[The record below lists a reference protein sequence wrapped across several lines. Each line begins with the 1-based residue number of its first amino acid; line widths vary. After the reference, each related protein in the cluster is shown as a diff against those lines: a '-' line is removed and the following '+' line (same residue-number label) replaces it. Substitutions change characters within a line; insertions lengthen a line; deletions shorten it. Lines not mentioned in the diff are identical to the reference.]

1 MSSDALRIALVGNP
15 NCGKS
20 ALFNLLTGSRQ
31 KVANYPGVTVE
42 KREGEFTDAKL
53 RRCAVLDLPGTYS
66 LQVTSAD
73 ERVTRDVVIGG
84 FGSEL
89 PPDLLVAVLDATN
102 LRLGLRLVL
111 ELKAIG
117 RPMIVA
123 LNLIDLARQRGLEI
137 DVLKLQLGLGLPVV
151 ETVAVRKRGAQ
162 ALVDAIA
169 AFTPQVLAQDGS
181 VKPVNAAQAS
191 SVQASPARRIA
202 VPEADAQS
210 IQALY
215 TQVEALLDVAVR
227 KECVLPAW
235 QDRLDALVM
244 HPVLGLSLLALVL
257 FFMFQAVFA
266 WAAPLMEG
274 LTAGVMLLSD
284 LVTGS
289 MQEGPLKSLL
299 RDGLFAGVGSV
310 VVFLPQILILFA
322 FILAL
327 EDSGYLPRAAFLL
340 DRLMLSVGLSGRSFI
355 PLLSSFACAVPGI
368 MATRTITNPRERLVT
383 IMIAPLMTCSARLP
397 VYTLIIGAMIP
408 RQSVFGF
415 FNLQGVTLFVLYVLG
430 IVSSI
435 AVAAIAQRAV
445 KVRTAFPLLLE
456 LPSYR
461 LPHPRN
467 LLLGLWERARIFLRR
482 VGTTILVLMILLWFL
497 ASYPGAPI
505 GATEP
510 AVYYSF
516 AGLIGRGLEVLF
528 APIGFS
534 WQICIALVPGM
545 AAREVAVSALGTVYA
560 LSGTENQVASALSPI
575 IASQWSLATS
585 LAFLA
590 WFVYAPQCL
599 STLAVTQRETNSWK
613 MTALMTGYLFAMAYA
628 AAFLTYRITLLF
640 TQ

>member
-1 MSSDALRIALVGNP
+1 MSAAVLRVALVGNP

-42 KREGEFTDAKL
+42 KREGEFTDAKQ

-123 LNLIDLARQRGLEI
+123 LNLIDLARRRGLEI
-137 DVLKLQLGLGLPVV
+137 DVAKLQLALDVPVV

-169 AFTPQVLAQDGS
+169 AFTPVSLS
-181 VKPVNAAQAS
+181 VATKPSAAANS
-191 SVQASPARRIA
+191 HAVRRIA
-202 VPEADAQS
+202 VPEADAHS

-215 TQVEALLDVAVR
+215 TQVEALLDAAVR
-227 KECVLPAW
+227 KDCVLPAW
-235 QDRLDALVM
+235 QDRLDTVVM
-244 HPVLGLSLLALVL
+244 HPVLGLALLATVL

-266 WAAPLMEG
+266 WAAPLMDG
-274 LTAGVMLLSD
+274 LTSGMMLLSEF
-284 LVTGS
+284 VVGS

-408 RQSVFGF
+408 RQSVLGI
-415 FNLQGVTLFVLYVLG
+415 FNMQGVTLFALYVLG
-430 IVSSI
+430 IVTSI
-435 AVAAIAQRAV
+435 LVAALAQRAV

-461 LPHPRN
+461 WPHPRN
-467 LLLGLWERARIFLRR
+467 LLIGLWERARIFLRR

-497 ASYPGAPI
+497 ASYPGAPS

-560 LSGTENQVASALSPI
+560 LSGNEDQVANALSPI

-613 MTALMTGYLFAMAYA
+613 MTALMTSYLFAMAYA
-628 AAFLTYRITLLF
+628 AAFLTYRITLFF

>member
-1 MSSDALRIALVGNP
+1 MSAAVLRVALIGNP

-42 KREGEFTDAKL
+42 KREGEFTDAKQ

-84 FGSEL
+84 FGGEL

-102 LRLGLRLVL
+102 LRLGLRLIL

-137 DVLKLQLGLGLPVV
+137 DVAKLQLSLGLPVV
-151 ETVAVRKRGAQ
+151 ETVGVRKRGAQ
-162 ALVDAIA
+162 ALVEAIA
-169 AFTPQVLAQDGS
+169 AFTPE
-181 VKPVNAAQAS
+181 AQAHGESAKNIVVAS
-191 SVQASPARRIA
+191 SNSLRRIA
-202 VPEADAQS
+202 LPDADAHS

-215 TQVEALLDVAVR
+215 TQVEALLDASVR
-227 KECVLPAW
+227 KNCVLPAW

-244 HPVLGLSLLALVL
+244 HPVLGLLLLATVL

-266 WAAPLMEG
+266 WAGPLMDG
-274 LTAGVMLLSD
+274 LTAGVMMLSD
-284 LVTGS
+284 LVLGS

-368 MATRTITNPRERLVT
+368 MAARTITNPRERLVT

-408 RQSVFGF
+408 RQSVLGV
-415 FNLQGVTLFVLYVLG
+415 FNMQGVTLFALYVLG

-435 AVAAIAQRAV
+435 LVAALAQRAV

-461 LPHPRN
+461 WPHPRN
-467 LLLGLWERARIFLRR
+467 LLIGLWERARIFLRR

-497 ASYPGAPI
+497 ASYPGAPS

-560 LSGTENQVASALSPI
+560 LSGTEDQVASALSPI

-628 AAFLTYRITLLF
+628 AAFLTYRITLF
-640 TQ
+640 FSQ

>member
-42 KREGEFTDAKL
+42 KRVGEFTDAKL

-102 LRLGLRLVL
+102 LRLGLRLIL

-137 DVLKLQLGLGLPVV
+137 DVLKLQIGLGLPVV
-151 ETVAVRKRGAQ
+151 ETIAVRKIGAQ
-162 ALVDAIA
+162 ALVEAIA
-169 AFTPQVLAQDGS
+169 AFTPDAAAHADS
-181 VKPVNAAQAS
+181 VKRIDAKKPNPV
-191 SVQASPARRIA
+191 RRIA

-215 TQVEALLDVAVR
+215 TQVEALLDVSVH

-244 HPVLGLSLLALVL
+244 HPVLGLALLALVL

-274 LTAGVMLLSD
+274 LTAGVMMLSD
-284 LVTGS
+284 LAVGS

-368 MATRTITNPRERLVT
+368 MAARTITNPRERLVT

-415 FNLQGVTLFVLYVLG
+415 FNLQGVTLFALYVLG

-461 LPHPRN
+461 WPHPRN
-467 LLLGLWERARIFLRR
+467 LMLGLWERARIFLRR

-497 ASYPGAPI
+497 ASYPGAPA

-560 LSGTENQVASALSPI
+560 LSGTDDQVANALSPI

-613 MTALMTGYLFAMAYA
+613 MTALMTSYLFALAYT
-628 AAFLTYRITLLF
+628 AAFLTYRITLFF

>member
-42 KREGEFTDAKL
+42 KREGEFTDAKQ

-102 LRLGLRLVL
+102 LRLGLRLIL
-111 ELKAIG
+111 ELKALG

-162 ALVDAIA
+162 ALVEAIA
-169 AFTPQVLAQDGS
+169 AFTPQVLTQGDAL
-181 VKPVNAAQAS
+181 KRVNAAPAN
-191 SVQASPARRIA
+191 PARRIA
-202 VPEADAQS
+202 VPEADAHS

-215 TQVEALLDVAVR
+215 TQVEALLDASVR

-244 HPVLGLSLLALVL
+244 HPVLGLGLLALVL

-284 LVTGS
+284 FVVGS

-299 RDGLFAGVGSV
+299 RDGLFSGVGSV

-415 FNLQGVTLFVLYVLG
+415 FNLQGVTLFALYVLG

-435 AVAAIAQRAV
+435 VVAAIAQRAV

-461 LPHPRN
+461 WPHPRN

-497 ASYPGAPI
+497 ASYPSAPI
-505 GATEP
+505 GATES

-560 LSGTENQVASALSPI
+560 LSGTDDQVSNALAPI

-590 WFVYAPQCL
+590 WYVYAPQCL

-613 MTALMTGYLFAMAYA
+613 MTALMTSYLFAMAYA

>member
-42 KREGEFTDAKL
+42 KREGEFTDAKQ

-102 LRLGLRLVL
+102 LRLGLRLIL
-111 ELKAIG
+111 ELKALG

-162 ALVDAIA
+162 ALVEAIA
-169 AFTPQVLAQDGS
+169 AFTPQVLTQGDAL
-181 VKPVNAAQAS
+181 KRVNAAPAN
-191 SVQASPARRIA
+191 PARRIA
-202 VPEADAQS
+202 VPEADAHS
-210 IQALY
+210 IQTLY
-215 TQVEALLDVAVR
+215 TQVEALLDASVS

-244 HPVLGLSLLALVL
+244 HPVLGLGLLALVL

-415 FNLQGVTLFVLYVLG
+415 FNLQGVTLFALYVLG

-435 AVAAIAQRAV
+435 VVAAIAQHAV

-461 LPHPRN
+461 WPHPRN

-497 ASYPGAPI
+497 ASYPSAPI
-505 GATEP
+505 GATES

-560 LSGTENQVASALSPI
+560 LSGTDDQVSNALAPI

-590 WFVYAPQCL
+590 WYVYAPQCL

-613 MTALMTGYLFAMAYA
+613 MTALMTSYLFAMAYA
-628 AAFLTYRITLLF
+628 AAFLTYRITLYL
-640 TQ
+640 T

>member
-1 MSSDALRIALVGNP
+1 MSSGVLRVALVGNP

-102 LRLGLRLVL
+102 LRLGLRLIL

-137 DVLKLQLGLGLPVV
+137 DVAKLQLGLGLPVV

-169 AFTPQVLAQDGS
+169 AFTPEAYLQGESA
-181 VKPVNAAQAS
+181 KPSDTANISAV
-191 SVQASPARRIA
+191 RRIT
-202 VPEADAQS
+202 VPEADAHS

-215 TQVEALLDVAVR
+215 TQVEVLLDAAVS
-227 KECVLPAW
+227 KNCELPAW

-244 HPVLGLSLLALVL
+244 HPVLGLALLATVL

-284 LVTGS
+284 LVVGS

-415 FNLQGVTLFVLYVLG
+415 FNLQGVTLFALYVLG
-430 IVSSI
+430 IISSI
-435 AVAAIAQRAV
+435 VVAAIAQRAV

-461 LPHPRN
+461 WPHPRN
-467 LLLGLWERARIFLRR
+467 LLLGLWERGRIFLRR

-497 ASYPGAPI
+497 ASYPNAPI

-516 AGLIGRGLEVLF
+516 AGLIGRGLEVIF

-560 LSGTENQVASALSPI
+560 LSGTDDQVANALSPI

-628 AAFLTYRITLLF
+628 AAFFTYRITLFL

>member
-42 KREGEFTDAKL
+42 KREGEFTDAKQ

-102 LRLGLRLVL
+102 LRLGLRLIL
-111 ELKAIG
+111 ELKALG

-162 ALVDAIA
+162 ALVEAIA
-169 AFTPQVLAQDGS
+169 AFTPQVLTQGDAL
-181 VKPVNAAQAS
+181 KRVNAAPAN
-191 SVQASPARRIA
+191 PARRIA
-202 VPEADAQS
+202 VPEADAHS

-215 TQVEALLDVAVR
+215 TQVEALLDASVR

-244 HPVLGLSLLALVL
+244 HPVLGLGLLALVL

-415 FNLQGVTLFVLYVLG
+415 FNLQGVTLFALYVLG

-435 AVAAIAQRAV
+435 VVAAIAQRAV

-461 LPHPRN
+461 WPHPRN

-497 ASYPGAPI
+497 ASYPSAPI
-505 GATEP
+505 GATES

-560 LSGTENQVASALSPI
+560 LSGTDDQVSNALAPI

-590 WFVYAPQCL
+590 WYVYAPQCL

-613 MTALMTGYLFAMAYA
+613 MTALMTSYLFAMAYA
-628 AAFLTYRITLLF
+628 AAFLTYHITLYL
-640 TQ
+640 T

>member
-1 MSSDALRIALVGNP
+1 MSSAVLRVALIGNP

-42 KREGEFTDAKL
+42 KREGEFTDAKR

-84 FGSEL
+84 FSGEL

-102 LRLGLRLVL
+102 LRLGLRLIL

-117 RPMIVA
+117 RPIIVA

-137 DVLKLQLGLGLPVV
+137 DVAKLQQSLGLPVV
-151 ETVAVRKRGAQ
+151 ETVGVRKHGAQ
-162 ALVDAIA
+162 ALVAAIA
-169 AFTPQVLAQDGS
+169 AFTPEAPAQG
-181 VKPVNAAQAS
+181 A
-191 SVQASPARRIA
+191 PAKHADSATSNSLRRIA
-202 VPEADAQS
+202 LPDANADS

-215 TQVEALLDVAVR
+215 TQVEGLLDASVR
-227 KECVLPAW
+227 KNCVLPAW

-244 HPVLGLSLLALVL
+244 HPVLGLLLLATVL

-266 WAAPLMEG
+266 WAGPLMDG
-274 LTAGVMLLSD
+274 LTAGVMMLSD
-284 LVTGS
+284 FALGS

-368 MATRTITNPRERLVT
+368 MAARTITNPRERLVT

-408 RQSVFGF
+408 RQSVLGI
-415 FNLQGVTLFVLYVLG
+415 FNMQGVTLFALYVLG

-435 AVAAIAQRAV
+435 LVAALAQRAV

-461 LPHPRN
+461 WPHPRN
-467 LLLGLWERARIFLRR
+467 LLIGLWERARIFLRR
-482 VGTTILVLMILLWFL
+482 VGTTILLLMILLWFL
-497 ASYPGAPI
+497 ASYPGAPA

-516 AGLIGRGLEVLF
+516 AGLIGRALEVLF
-528 APIGFS
+528 APIGFG

-560 LSGTENQVASALSPI
+560 LSGTEDQVANALSPI

-628 AAFLTYRITLLF
+628 AAFLTYHITLF
-640 TQ
+640 FSQ

>member
-1 MSSDALRIALVGNP
+1 MSADVLRVALVGNP

-53 RRCAVLDLPGTYS
+53 RRTAVLDLPGTYS

-102 LRLGLRLVL
+102 LRLGLRLIL

-137 DVLKLQLGLGLPVV
+137 DVAKLQLGLGLPVV

-162 ALVDAIA
+162 ALVEAIA
-169 AFTPQVLAQDGS
+169 AFTPEG
-181 VKPVNAAQAS
+181 AAPAKSADAAKAS
-191 SVQASPARRIA
+191 AVRRIA
-202 VPEADAQS
+202 VPEVDAVS

-215 TQVEALLDVAVR
+215 TQVETLLDASVS
-227 KECVLPAW
+227 KNCVLPAW

-244 HPVLGLSLLALVL
+244 HPVLGLALLALVL

-274 LTAGVMLLSD
+274 LTAGVMLLSEF
-284 LVTGS
+284 VVGS

-408 RQSVFGF
+408 RQSVWGI
-415 FNLQGVTLFVLYVLG
+415 FNMQGVTLFALYVLG

-435 AVAAIAQRAV
+435 LVAAIAQRAV

-461 LPHPRN
+461 WPHPRN

-497 ASYPGAPI
+497 ASYPGAPV

-516 AGLIGRGLEVLF
+516 AGLIGRGLEVIF

-560 LSGTENQVASALSPI
+560 LSGTDDQVANALSPI
-575 IASQWSLATS
+575 IASQWSMATS

-628 AAFLTYRITLLF
+628 AAFFTYRITLFL

>member
-1 MSSDALRIALVGNP
+1 MSTATLRVALIGNP

-42 KREGEFTDAKL
+42 KREGEFIDAKQ

-102 LRLGLRLVL
+102 LRLGLRLIL

-137 DVLKLQLGLGLPVV
+137 DVAKLQLGLGLPVV

-162 ALVDAIA
+162 ALVEAIA
-169 AFTPQVLAQDGS
+169 AFTPEVPAGAPAKAVDA
-181 VKPVNAAQAS
+181 VAAAPV
-191 SVQASPARRIA
+191 RRIS

-215 TQVEALLDVAVR
+215 TQVESLLDSSVS
-227 KECVLPAW
+227 KNCVLPAW
-235 QDRLDALVM
+235 QDRLDTVVM
-244 HPVLGLSLLALVL
+244 HPVLGLAVLAMLL

-284 LVTGS
+284 LVVGS

-368 MATRTITNPRERLVT
+368 MAARTITNPRERLVT

-408 RQSVFGF
+408 RQSVFGV
-415 FNLQGVTLFVLYVLG
+415 FNLQGVTLFTLYVLG

-435 AVAAIAQRAV
+435 LVAAIAQRAV

-461 LPHPRN
+461 WPHPRN

-497 ASYPGAPI
+497 ASYPGAPV

-528 APIGFS
+528 APVGFG

-560 LSGTENQVASALSPI
+560 LSGSEDQVASALSPI

-613 MTALMTGYLFAMAYA
+613 MTALMAGYLFAMAYV
-628 AAFLTYRITLLF
+628 AAFLTYRITLF
-640 TQ
+640 FKQ